1 MPSVIAVY
9 EALKIKLGENEAR
22 ELIEYIEEVTDK
34 DVLKKEIKSE
44 LKNELVTKEEFKE
57 EIYKLKEELK
67 EDIHKTKEEIYK
79 EIYKLRMD
87 TIKMFY
93 LMIIVL
99 IILNG
104 DKIINFLKF
113 LIK

>member
-57 EIYKLKEELK
+57 EIYKLKEE
-67 EDIHKTKEEIYK
+67 
-79 EIYKLRMD
+79 IYKLRMD
-87 TIKMFY
+87 TMKMFY
-93 LMIIVL
+93 LMIIIL

-104 DKIINFLKF
+104 DKIINFLRY

>member
-1 MPSVIAVY
+1 MPSAIAVY

-34 DVLKKEIKSE
+34 DALKKDIKSE
-44 LKNELVTKEEFKE
+44 LKDELVTKEEFKE
-57 EIYKLKEELK
+57 EIYKLKVELK
-67 EDIHKTKEEIYK
+67 DDL
-79 EIYKLRMD
+79 YKLRMD
-87 TIKMFY
+87 TMKMFY
-93 LMIIVL
+93 LMIIIL

-104 DKIINFLKF
+104 DKIINFLRF